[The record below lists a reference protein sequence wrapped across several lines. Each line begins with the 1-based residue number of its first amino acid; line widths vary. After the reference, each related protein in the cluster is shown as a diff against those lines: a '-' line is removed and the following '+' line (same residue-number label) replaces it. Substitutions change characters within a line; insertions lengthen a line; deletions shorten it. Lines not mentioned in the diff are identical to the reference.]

1 MNAELKSVL
10 TTDQSQYLCLAPSW
24 LLLLQSDIDDEDSE
38 DSGLPSHFFTIL
50 TIYSHLEGIGRHC
63 AGEQLEPGL
72 VWQRLEMESVSVES
86 CHLVFHGYLGGA
98 GRGDLRYS
106 EQAEQVG
113 NLEMNLCNR
122 RQEYL
127 RDFFDK
133 YCLFSKDII
142 HNCNK
147 TGINLEM

>member
-1 MNAELKSVL
+1 M
-10 TTDQSQYLCLAPSW
+10 C
-24 LLLLQSDIDDEDSE
+24 
-38 DSGLPSHFFTIL
+38 
-50 TIYSHLEGIGRHC
+50 R
-63 AGEQLEPGL
+63 
-72 VWQRLEMESVSVES
+72 
-86 CHLVFHGYLGGA
+86 GYLGGA

-113 NLEMNLCNR
+113 NLEMDHGNK

-127 RDFFDK
+127 IDFSDK
-133 YCLFSKDII
+133 YCLFSEDII